1 MENLIEENLD
11 ININSSLFSPLS
23 MEEKKSE
30 DVIRPSVGYWANA
43 WRRLNENKVALFSL
57 VMIVIIILFAIF
69 GPILI
74 EKLYGFTYK
83 STDKTASNL
92 WPNAQHWFGTD
103 NLGRD
108 YWSQVWYATQTSIKL
123 ACIVAIGECVLG
135 VTIGL
140 LWGYVRQLDR
150 FFTELYNVIDN
161 IPQIIYMTLIALMVG
176 KSFTIMA
183 VSLIAFGWLG
193 MARNIR
199 NLVMMYRD
207 REYNLAS
214 RCLGTPT
221 YRILL
226 KNILPY
232 LISVIILRVAL
243 SIPRTISMETTL
255 SYLGL
260 GLDINTPT
268 LGILLRNARSYFLN
282 YPYLLVF
289 PAVIVSVVTITFYL
303 VGNAFSDAAD
313 PRNHV

>member
-1 MENLIEENLD
+1 MAV
-11 ININSSLFSPLS
+11 NSNDDARFKVVEYSPEKAEMIGYSNYSYWKSVFHNFLK
-23 MEEKKSE
+23 KKS
-30 DVIRPSVGYWANA
+30 A
-43 WRRLNENKVALFSL
+43 VALLIVFVALVVFSFVAL
-57 VMIVIIILFAIF
+57 VIGKYDYHNLVTDSSKGFIL
-69 GPILI
+69 
-74 EKLYGFTYK
+74 
-83 STDKTASNL
+83 
-92 WPNAQHWFGTD
+92 PNSEFWFGTD

>member
-161 IPQIIYMTLIALMVG
+161 IHRTLQHHQQRSADHLHD
-176 KSFTIMA
+176 T
-183 VSLIAFGWLG
+183 
-193 MARNIR
+193 
-199 NLVMMYRD
+199 D
-207 REYNLAS
+207 
-214 RCLGTPT
+214 C
-221 YRILL
+221 
-226 KNILPY
+226 
-232 LISVIILRVAL
+232 
-243 SIPRTISMETTL
+243 
-255 SYLGL
+255 
-260 GLDINTPT
+260 IN
-268 LGILLRNARSYFLN
+268 GR
-282 YPYLLVF
+282 
-289 PAVIVSVVTITFYL
+289 
-303 VGNAFSDAAD
+303 
-313 PRNHV
+313 

>member
-1 MENLIEENLD
+1 MAV
-11 ININSSLFSPLS
+11 NSNDDARFKVVEYSPEKAEMIGYSNYSYWKSVFHNFLK
-23 MEEKKSE
+23 KKS
-30 DVIRPSVGYWANA
+30 A
-43 WRRLNENKVALFSL
+43 VALLIVFVALVVFSFVSL
-57 VMIVIIILFAIF
+57 VIGKYDYLNLVTDSSKGFIL
-69 GPILI
+69 
-74 EKLYGFTYK
+74 
-83 STDKTASNL
+83 
-92 WPNAQHWFGTD
+92 PNSEFWFGTD